1 MRALATIAL
10 GLSGILVDRSI
21 LHLRVIV
28 ESIVLRLALVL
39 VCAVTALAAGGFFL
53 AVIYD
58 LSAAAWGGIAA
69 KVMLGSLL
77 ACVAL
82 VMGLLIARAGTQTA
96 RWMRRM

>member
-10 GLSGILVDRSI
+10 GLSGILVDRSF
-21 LHLRVIV
+21 LQLRVIV
-28 ESIVLRLALVL
+28 ESIVLRLALIL

-58 LSAAAWGGIAA
+58 LSASAWGAIAA
-69 KVMLGSLL
+69 KLMLGGLL

-82 VMGLLIARAGTQTA
+82 VMGLLIARAGSQTT
-96 RWMRRM
+96 RWVRRV